1 MRSLPSR
8 AFFRA
13 ACLGACFGVAAAHAD
28 GFYAGGSLAAP
39 HFGDNI
45 NGLSIGN
52 SGVSGKLFGGYQP
65 TPSFGVELGLADL
78 GHINDV
84 NGSIKSHGEYIDGVG
99 LLPLSASWALLGS
112 IGAANVDIDTSNGDD
127 RGAALKLGL
136 GAEFALNKNIAL
148 RGEYENYRVSAFDG
162 HPNIG
167 PYSFGMRVN
176 F

>member
-1 MRSLPSR
+1 MSSATRPRPPRNEGSGPDCQHGVSASNRCVNGHAMRSLPSR

-78 GHINDV
+78 VHINDV

-99 LLPLSASWALLGS
+99 LLPLSAS
-112 IGAANVDIDTSNGDD
+112 
-127 RGAALKLGL
+127 
-136 GAEFALNKNIAL
+136 
-148 RGEYENYRVSAFDG
+148 
-162 HPNIG
+162 
-167 PYSFGMRVN
+167 
-176 F
+176 